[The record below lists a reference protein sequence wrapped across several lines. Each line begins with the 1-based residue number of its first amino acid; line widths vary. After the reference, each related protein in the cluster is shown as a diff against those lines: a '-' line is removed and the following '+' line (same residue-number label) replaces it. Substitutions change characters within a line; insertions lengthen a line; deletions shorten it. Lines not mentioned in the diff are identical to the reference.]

1 MPENTTQSS
10 PALIA
15 AAWLVVCVPLAWG
28 IYFTLLNAVKLFQ
41 AVPN

>member
-1 MPENTTQSS
+1 MAEDTSKSS

-28 IYFTLLNAVKLFQ
+28 VYFTLLNAIKLFQ

>member
-1 MPENTTQSS
+1 MPENTTPSS
-10 PALIA
+10 PALTA
-15 AAWLVVCVPLAWG
+15 GAWLVVCVPLAWG